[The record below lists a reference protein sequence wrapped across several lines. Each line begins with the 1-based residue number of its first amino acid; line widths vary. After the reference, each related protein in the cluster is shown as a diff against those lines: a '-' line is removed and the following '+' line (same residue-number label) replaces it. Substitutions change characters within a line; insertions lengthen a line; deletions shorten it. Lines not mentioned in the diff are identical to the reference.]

1 MVFEMS
7 CLLLKLVDLF
17 QSNNFS
23 YQKIIIFIIKNRL
36 NPKEKEEAAEAL
48 VNHCR
53 ERWENLNKKKS
64 NDVKNRIGDLPFIK
78 YGCDDITVCIAFL
91 YFVEEEIK
99 LNAVIKNNSNSK
111 KKN

>member
-1 MVFEMS
+1 MRCHVLCWSLWICFKV
-7 CLLLKLVDLF
+7 LIFLVL
-17 QSNNFS
+17 
-23 YQKIIIFIIKNRL
+23 IIIFYKKKKKRL

-99 LNAVIKNNSNSK
+99 LNTVVKTTSNSK
-111 KKN
+111 KKT